1 VSVVIDR
8 RAPTLRLVSL
18 ATLVFRASEPGRLVL
33 ALSGRWRAYKVR
45 KAGLVH
51 VATRARVQRLSAYL
65 VDAAGNKSRSVS
77 ARR

>member
-1 VSVVIDR
+1 
-8 RAPTLRLVSL
+8 
-18 ATLVFRASEPGRLVL
+18 VL
-33 ALSGRWRAYKVR
+33 ALNGRGRVYKVR

-51 VATRARVQRLSAYL
+51 IATRARVQRLSAYL